1 MIQDSYKS
9 ISNRGEGFY
18 KSKGSKFLGFAFPV
32 ENEEDIKTHLAELRK
47 TYYDATH
54 HCYAFRLNSDGSI
67 FRANDDGEPANTA
80 GKPILGK
87 LLSLELTHVLVV
99 VIRYYGGTQLG
110 VRGLIDAYKLAA
122 EEALLNT
129 EIIDVPIEIPLQL
142 TFGYELQNEVN
153 KQLKGM
159 SITPKNQKFD
169 LQIYYD
175 LRIPQSKFED
185 AKQQLKQI
193 FGLEFK

>member
-1 MIQDSYKS
+1 MILESYKS
-9 ISNRGEGFY
+9 ICSRGDGLY

-32 ENEEDIKTHLAELRK
+32 EDEEEIKTHLAELRK
-47 TYYDATH
+47 SYYDATH
-54 HCYAFRLNSDGSI
+54 HCYAYRLSSDGSI

-129 EIIDVPIEIPLQL
+129 EIIDIPIEIPLQL

-159 SITPKNQKFD
+159 GITPKNQKFD
-169 LQIYYD
+169 EQIYYD
-175 LRIPQSKFED
+175 LRIPQSKFEEV
-185 AKQQLKQI
+185 KQQLFQI
-193 FGLEFK
+193 FGLVVK

>member
-1 MIQDSYKS
+1 MILDSYKT
-9 ISNRGEGFY
+9 ISNRGEGLY

-32 ENEEDIKTHLAELRK
+32 DDEEEIKTHLADLRK

-54 HCYAFRLNSDGSI
+54 HCYAYRLNSDGSI
-67 FRANDDGEPANTA
+67 FRANDDGEPSNTA

-129 EIIDVPIEIPLQL
+129 EIIEIPIEIPLQL
-142 TFGYELQNEVN
+142 TFAYELQNEVN
-153 KQLKGM
+153 KLLKGM
-159 SITPKNQKFD
+159 GITPKNQKFD
-169 LQIYYD
+169 VQIHYD
-175 LRIPQSKFED
+175 LKIPQSKFED
-185 AKQQLKQI
+185 AKQQLMQI
-193 FGLEFK
+193 FGLEVR